1 MHITHWLGLTIP
13 NSDFKYIYGNFDGPL
28 YIIPAKTFY
37 DPTKID
43 IPNKGLIISLPL
55 TAQYFAAHLPLY
67 PFFIRLFSFLGYT
80 KSLVFINVFF
90 TIILALVFFELL
102 KRLQIT
108 KHPLFLTSVFL
119 FLPRFLIVR
128 SVGAP
133 ESLFM
138 VLVLLSLFFFERKN
152 YLLAGLAGG
161 LSAMTKTPGVLLFVA
176 YILVLAEEWIKTKK
190 FSWQTLW
197 LLLIPLGLMG
207 VFGIYWKQ
215 YKDFFAYFHTGE
227 VVPMGLP
234 YSVFNSH
241 EKWVG
246 TPWLE
251 DILLY
256 FFIYGYA
263 VILLKDFKQKSFFYF
278 GLVFFIATTLIQ
290 HRDISR
296 YILPLWPLV
305 CVAYEKLLTSKK
317 FLIIFVVLL
326 PAIYLFAWNF
336 LIGNAMPI
344 GDWRPFL

>member
-1 MHITHWLGLTIP
+1 
-13 NSDFKYIYGNFDGPL
+13 
-28 YIIPAKTFY
+28 
-37 DPTKID
+37 
-43 IPNKGLIISLPL
+43 
-55 TAQYFAAHLPLY
+55 
-67 PFFIRLFSFLGYT
+67 
-80 KSLVFINVFF
+80 
-90 TIILALVFFELL
+90 
-102 KRLQIT
+102 
-108 KHPLFLTSVFL
+108 
-119 FLPRFLIVR
+119 
-128 SVGAP
+128 
-133 ESLFM
+133 
-138 VLVLLSLFFFERKN
+138 
-152 YLLAGLAGG
+152 
-161 LSAMTKTPGVLLFVA
+161 MTKTPGVLLFVA